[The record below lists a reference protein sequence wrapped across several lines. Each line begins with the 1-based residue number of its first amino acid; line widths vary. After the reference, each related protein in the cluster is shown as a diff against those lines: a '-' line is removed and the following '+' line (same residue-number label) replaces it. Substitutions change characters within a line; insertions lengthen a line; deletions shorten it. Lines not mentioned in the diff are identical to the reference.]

1 MPKML
6 SRHVGAAIAAK
17 MNERAKRDDER
28 KKEDKEERNEEE
40 EEESEEGEFF
50 KRRRRQ
56 SSMHAASSRED
67 EKDTAAQTMIR
78 VKDHKRPGMM
88 RTVTFFS
95 GKSGGAKTANPAAKA
110 DGEEELE
117 GEEEEDEYQVALDRK
132 EELDVL
138 MEDSFDVLLGETNDD
153 GAKESQTY
161 LRRTRTHA
169 AATTTTTRN
178 VTKTSSEDKYRKEFQ
193 RSKTLVHRRTPLD
206 IVDSFVDDGYE
217 YGKKSMMKRTQT
229 RGASRYELPNPENT
243 WYPTLDI
250 VNKAFKNILNAVA
263 KKLTKQDTKLGKYAS
278 GVRKKQVKWTM
289 EVAKIEPKRRHDD
302 ADIRMDDRN
311 WVRGSRFFEFSQTRF
326 FTTWI
331 ATMVFLY
338 VISEGIDNWV
348 GVATVNQIGG
358 WRLAF
363 FNAVQLIIN
372 ITFLI
377 ETIVKIG
384 GAGPVVRITH
394 KETVYN
400 QEFEEETEKIEETYR
415 LAKWEPWSY
424 FLNLSNIYDFLVN
437 VLIIYGYCVDALPG
451 GDDGWLSPGRI
462 TAFRLLRM
470 IRVLKFFYSFRTFSV
485 ILSGIAAG
493 IKGMGWVVILLLV
506 VMYVYAVLGAT
517 LFSETDPMHFRDLGI
532 SFLTA
537 ANVATMND
545 WRTYLMT
552 TMYGCEHF
560 GYTED
565 DYMEYCPYV
574 LDDDGETKIYAE
586 GQPIVAG
593 MYFLSMILIIGNI
606 MMSLV
611 IGIITAKMDEA
622 NERVDQ
628 LRNEEKKEFTSRT
641 IGAVWKSRKSLDD
654 SLSLVQYNKIMS
666 ILHLFSGIMDDK
678 EKDQFGTP
686 DSRMEQIQSWMARNI
701 VSTKWFESLIMLAI
715 IASAVISGYAT
726 QFSRYSDDHTMV
738 DNSPNWIRDVEST
751 FIYLFLFEIVI
762 KFTVYWDPPV
772 MTFFTGRHKSWNIFD
787 LVTVLVGLGGE
798 IAERAFYEAQ
808 SLASFSRVVRALRLA
823 RLVKVM
829 RMVPQLNIIIQ
840 SLVLGML
847 SLIYVMILMVFVFY
861 AYSIIGVV
869 LFSENDPFNFRTV
882 PVSSLTLFQVSMLED
897 WTAVLWVNMF
907 GCDVDKFGIKDDGV
921 YYHNLQEM
929 EEDPPYPCEHPRSN
943 RTTAFVYFFSFV
955 IINALVFV
963 SVFIGVIVNGMQE
976 ATASMI
982 IQINLKRRTDAI
994 KEHFE
999 VGIQKFKDLEN
1010 TFHLMNWKGHQKMK
1024 LSHVEELLTKVQ
1036 VEHKPG
1042 YLRRVIQLWSAQ
1054 NRNSVA
1060 NKIVIRCHNAKKA
1073 ATYSMKEGKLERIR
1087 SIPGGENS
1095 KAKKSIPMS
1104 PRKTDANTVRSRDHI
1119 SFSEGLEQ
1127 QIQNDDASKTSKIA
1141 IDFPDFILLVCLLE
1155 QAEFLEKSYALHPN
1169 SGKEGWESES
1179 SVVSDTSSESE
1190 SDNNEDEDEEEAERK
1205 LQIQKE
1211 ESIRMR
1217 LQAYRL
1223 GGHERAPYS
1232 SKFRKPPPPSFSGH
1246 GHPSKRVFRKLKLLA
1261 KQFRVRAENKL
1272 VNVQEKLFEGSN
1284 RVIGEIKV

>member
-1 MPKML
+1 
-6 SRHVGAAIAAK
+6 
-17 MNERAKRDDER
+17 
-28 KKEDKEERNEEE
+28 
-40 EEESEEGEFF
+40 
-50 KRRRRQ
+50 
-56 SSMHAASSRED
+56 
-67 EKDTAAQTMIR
+67 
-78 VKDHKRPGMM
+78 
-88 RTVTFFS
+88 
-95 GKSGGAKTANPAAKA
+95 
-110 DGEEELE
+110 
-117 GEEEEDEYQVALDRK
+117 
-132 EELDVL
+132 
-138 MEDSFDVLLGETNDD
+138 
-153 GAKESQTY
+153 
-161 LRRTRTHA
+161 
-169 AATTTTTRN
+169 
-178 VTKTSSEDKYRKEFQ
+178 
-193 RSKTLVHRRTPLD
+193 
-206 IVDSFVDDGYE
+206 
-217 YGKKSMMKRTQT
+217 
-229 RGASRYELPNPENT
+229 
-243 WYPTLDI
+243 
-250 VNKAFKNILNAVA
+250 
-263 KKLTKQDTKLGKYAS
+263 
-278 GVRKKQVKWTM
+278 
-289 EVAKIEPKRRHDD
+289 
-302 ADIRMDDRN
+302 
-311 WVRGSRFFEFSQTRF
+311 
-326 FTTWI
+326 
-331 ATMVFLY
+331 
-338 VISEGIDNWV
+338 
-348 GVATVNQIGG
+348 
-358 WRLAF
+358 
-363 FNAVQLIIN
+363 
-372 ITFLI
+372 
-377 ETIVKIG
+377 
-384 GAGPVVRITH
+384 
-394 KETVYN
+394 
-400 QEFEEETEKIEETYR
+400 
-415 LAKWEPWSY
+415 
-424 FLNLSNIYDFLVN
+424 
-437 VLIIYGYCVDALPG
+437 
-451 GDDGWLSPGRI
+451 
-462 TAFRLLRM
+462 
-470 IRVLKFFYSFRTFSV
+470 
-485 ILSGIAAG
+485 
-493 IKGMGWVVILLLV
+493 
-506 VMYVYAVLGAT
+506 
-517 LFSETDPMHFRDLGI
+517 
-532 SFLTA
+532 
-537 ANVATMND
+537 
-545 WRTYLMT
+545 
-552 TMYGCEHF
+552 
-560 GYTED
+560 
-565 DYMEYCPYV
+565 
-574 LDDDGETKIYAE
+574 
-586 GQPIVAG
+586 
-593 MYFLSMILIIGNI
+593 
-606 MMSLV
+606 
-611 IGIITAKMDEA
+611 
-622 NERVDQ
+622 
-628 LRNEEKKEFTSRT
+628 
-641 IGAVWKSRKSLDD
+641 
-654 SLSLVQYNKIMS
+654 
-666 ILHLFSGIMDDK
+666 
-678 EKDQFGTP
+678 
-686 DSRMEQIQSWMARNI
+686 
-701 VSTKWFESLIMLAI
+701 
-715 IASAVISGYAT
+715 
-726 QFSRYSDDHTMV
+726 
-738 DNSPNWIRDVEST
+738 
-751 FIYLFLFEIVI
+751 
-762 KFTVYWDPPV
+762 
-772 MTFFTGRHKSWNIFD
+772 MTFFTGRNKSWNIFD

-1232 SKFRKPPPPSFSGH
+1232 SKFRKRPPPSFSGH